1 MNYKGWNEGEDRR
14 LLLTF
19 WFKQKTDTDGIFQ
32 MKTRAGANSGEGGRE
47 PQGILQGCYNKSND
61 LHNLCSEQ
69 DRDPNLIIQRK
80 YRCIEVKQLIQG

>member
-19 WFKQKTDTDGIFQ
+19 WFKQKRDTDGIFQ

-47 PQGILQGCYNKSND
+47 P
-61 LHNLCSEQ
+61 
-69 DRDPNLIIQRK
+69 
-80 YRCIEVKQLIQG
+80 